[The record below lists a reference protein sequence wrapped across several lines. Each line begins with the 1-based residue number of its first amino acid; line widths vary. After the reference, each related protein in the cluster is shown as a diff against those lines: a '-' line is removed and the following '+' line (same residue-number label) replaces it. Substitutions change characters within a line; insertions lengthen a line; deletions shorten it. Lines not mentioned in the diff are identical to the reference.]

1 MQSKAKAFWIWFVV
15 TVIAVAIAGMLDAR
29 VAMFARD
36 CGAEGFL
43 DGHKMLREILK
54 APGFFGFTVVVVIPL
69 VIWRHRMR
77 WRAGIFIFV
86 ATVLSGSNQLIK
98 WVAGRTRPFKLAD
111 GSGRLAPF
119 ELHPFP
125 HDGKNLC
132 FPSGHADLA
141 FATAAGLGILWPRFR
156 WGFYAVALVV
166 AIERIAENAHWLSDV
181 VAATALGVG
190 GAYLVR
196 WVMGDILSGGSP
208 FGSPLNGDD

>member
-1 MQSKAKAFWIWFVV
+1 MQSKGKLFAIWLVV
-15 TVIAVAIAGMLDAR
+15 SLVAVAIAGMFDAR
-29 VAMFARD
+29 VAMFMREQ
-36 CGAEGFL
+36 GAEDFL
-43 DGHKMLREILK
+43 IHHKVLREALK
-54 APGFFGFTVVVVIPL
+54 TPGFFGFTLIVVIPL

-77 WRAGIFIFV
+77 WPAGIFMLI
-86 ATVLSGSNQLIK
+86 ATALSGSNQLIK
-98 WVAGRTRPFKLAD
+98 WIAGRTRPFKLPD

-156 WGFYAVALVV
+156 WAFYALALIVAV
-166 AIERIAENAHWLSDV
+166 ERVAENAHWLSDT
-181 VAATALGVG
+181 VAAAALGIG

-196 WVMGDILSGGSP
+196 WVMEIFVGRGFHLGRR
-208 FGSPLNGDD
+208 